1 MLPKTLRTMTLA
13 VALALGAPLLA
24 SAAGP
29 NGLVPGYAAPCFSE
43 PGLYGQAGN
52 GANGGPYGGPNSPAV
67 PAGTA
72 LVPLSADESSDLL
85 FMREEEKMARDL
97 YLGFAELY
105 PAAPFAY
112 IANSEQNHMDAMLRL
127 LVKYGLPDPA
137 AGMLIGEY
145 VDPTLQAFYADLN
158 AKGLLGELEALKAGG
173 YVEEVDIQD
182 LDQALAVTTKADL
195 QLAYGN
201 LACGSRNHLRAFAA
215 GIVSATGTPYVA
227 QQMAQVTVDA
237 ILASP
242 FERCGPAR

>member
-1 MLPKTLRTMTLA
+1 MLSKTLRTMTVA
-13 VALALGAPLLA
+13 VALAVGTPILA

-29 NGLVPGYAAPCFSE
+29 NGLVPGYAAPCYSQ
-43 PGLYGQAGN
+43 PGAFGQAG
-52 GANGGPYGGPNSPAV
+52 GGPNGGPYGPSV
-67 PAGTA
+67 PVGAA
-72 LVPLSADESSDLL
+72 LVPLSADEASDLV

-105 PAAPFAY
+105 PTAPFAY

-145 VDPTLQAFYADLN
+145 ADPTLQALYADLS
-158 AKGLLGELEALKAGG
+158 AQGLSSELDALKAGG

-182 LDQALAVTTKADL
+182 LDEALAVTVKADL

-227 QQMAQVTVDA
+227 QYMPQAAVDA
-237 ILASP
+237 IITLP
-242 FERCGPAR
+242 FERCGPSQ

>member
-1 MLPKTLRTMTLA
+1 MLTKTLRTMTVA
-13 VALALGAPLLA
+13 VALAVATPFLA
-24 SAAGP
+24 AAAGP
-29 NGLVPGYAAPCFSE
+29 NGLVPGCAAPCYAG
-43 PGLYGQAGN
+43 PGAYGQAGN
-52 GANGGPYGGPNSPAV
+52 GPGGGPHGPSV
-67 PAGTA
+67 PVGTV
-72 LVPLSADESSDLL
+72 LVPLSADEASDLV

-97 YLGFAELY
+97 YLGFAGLY

-127 LVKYGLPDPA
+127 LVKYGLPDPT

-145 VDPTLQAFYADLN
+145 ADPTLQALYADLSVQ
-158 AKGLLGELEALKAGG
+158 GPSSELDALKAGG

-201 LACGSRNHLRAFAA
+201 LSCGSRNHLRAFAA

-227 QQMAQVTVDA
+227 QYMPQAAVDA
-237 ILASP
+237 IIALP
-242 FERCGPAR
+242 FERCGPSR